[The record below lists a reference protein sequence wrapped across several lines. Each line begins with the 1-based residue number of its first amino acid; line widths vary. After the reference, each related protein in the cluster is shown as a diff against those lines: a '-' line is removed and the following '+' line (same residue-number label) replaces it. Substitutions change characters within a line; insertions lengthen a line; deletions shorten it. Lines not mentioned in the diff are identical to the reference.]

1 MNRPTEAQLTTVL
14 RTEVASKIAEANA
27 RIRLHDALGRVLQ
40 KWDRK
45 RITRR
50 VMEQFRE
57 EAGIGETTIST
68 WNTEYG
74 VRIDVWG
81 GSTPW
86 RSYDEGPRFVICN
99 EPQSGRPPFADMFT
113 FEHWEALDARNGDNA
128 RKWVEDAMHWMAD
141 MLNAEYV
148 AGQIAAW
155 WKSSDRLIEA
165 AAASPLEY
173 TVKDIAK
180 RSRPVGTP

>member
-1 MNRPTEAQLTTVL
+1 MKRPTEAQLTTVL

-45 RITRR
+45 RIMRR
-50 VMEQFRE
+50 VMAQFRE
-57 EAGIGETTIST
+57 EAGLGETTIST

-86 RSYDEGPRFVICN
+86 RSYDEGPRFEICN
-99 EPQSGRPPFADMFT
+99 EPSQKPPFADPFC
-113 FEHWEALDARNGDNA
+113 FEFWEAHDARNGANA
-128 RKWVEDAMHWMAD
+128 RKWVDNASAWMAD
-141 MLNAEYV
+141 LMNAEYV
-148 AGQIAAW
+148 AWQIALW
-155 WKSSDRLIEA
+155 WKASDRLIEA
-165 AAASPLEY
+165 AVASPIEY
-173 TVKDIAK
+173 AVKDIAK